1 MNQRLAIVLV
11 CAILAACTT
20 SGGLTVSATTAAS
33 TAPTTSSAYIATQSV
48 AASLLIAGLLAAAW
62 YGGDGVT
69 YVYGGH
75 PRWDIWAPP
84 LDEARSVHVQDCTRP
99 MENPTANLRCR

>member
-1 MNQRLAIVLV
+1 MNRCVAIILT
-11 CAILAACTT
+11 CAILAACSST
-20 SGGLTVSATTAAS
+20 GGVTVTATTAAS
-33 TAPTTSSAYIATQSV
+33 TAPTTSSAYVATQSV

-69 YVYGGH
+69 YAYGAH

-84 LDEARSVHVQDCTRP
+84 LDEARRVNAQDCTRP
-99 MENPTANLRCR
+99 IENPTANLRCR